1 MAITLYPGQSY
12 CQCFIV
18 RGKDLVL
25 RRDGLPLTFEDL
37 ERVQDYFHRHAHSF
51 SGPWSFEEKS
61 TDICVLRLE
70 DVGDGEPGGDVL
82 PPGYERQTLRS
93 FYARHGEEV
102 AMSAF
107 RAKALAE
114 WLYSTRFCPRCGASL
129 HPDER
134 ETALHCPDCGNTVY
148 PRINPCVIMLVS
160 RGEEILLALHR
171 NRNMNFYSCLAGF
184 IEAGESVENAVRRE
198 IMEETGITV
207 RNIRY
212 YGSQSWPFPSQL
224 MLGFTAEYES
234 GEIHVQEDELQ
245 TAAWF
250 PRNDCPAT
258 PPPGS
263 MAYRLIHGE

>member
-1 MAITLYPGQSY
+1 MP
-12 CQCFIV
+12 
-18 RGKDLVL
+18 
-25 RRDGLPLTFEDL
+25 
-37 ERVQDYFHRHAHSF
+37 
-51 SGPWSFEEKS
+51 
-61 TDICVLRLE
+61 
-70 DVGDGEPGGDVL
+70 
-82 PPGYERQTLRS
+82 
-93 FYARHGEEV
+93 
-102 AMSAF
+102 AF

-114 WLYSTRFCPRCGASL
+114 WLDSTRFCPRCGASL